1 MLSSVVAK
9 RNRLLAALPEEV
21 QARLLPHLECVQLSA
36 GQLLYEAAQPRRHV
50 YFPTDAI
57 VSLLNVSE
65 SGSSSEV
72 AMIGNEGVIGT
83 AAYMGG
89 ICSPWRAT
97 VQRAGGACR
106 ILGAHMKD
114 EFDRHGAALQ
124 LLLRYSQARSAQM
137 AQTAACNRYH
147 SIEQQ
152 LCRWMLLSLD
162 RQSDA
167 ELSLT
172 HESIANRLGVRRE
185 GITDSAG
192 KLQRLGAISCHR
204 GRIAVLDRSQLEHL
218 SCECYVA
225 VRRETE
231 RLLPRHPYREPAIR
245 PRWNVLAELATA

>member
-1 MLSSVVAK
+1 MLSSTIAK

-21 QARLLPHLECVQLSA
+21 QARLLPHLECVQLRA
-36 GQLLYEAAQPRRHV
+36 GQLLYEAAQPRHHV

-57 VSLLNVSE
+57 VSLLNVSA
-65 SGSSSEV
+65 SGASSEV
-72 AMIGNEGVIGT
+72 AMIGNEGLVGV

-89 ICSPWRAT
+89 VCSPWRAS

-106 ILGAHMKD
+106 MLGVHIKD

-124 LLLRYSQARSAQM
+124 LLLRYSQARTAQM
-137 AQTAACNRYH
+137 AQAAACNRYH

-162 RQSDA
+162 RQSDGD
-167 ELSLT
+167 LCLT

-185 GITDSAG
+185 GITDCAG
-192 KLQRLGAISCHR
+192 KLQRMGAISCHR
-204 GRIAVLDRSQLEHL
+204 GRIAVIDRSQLEQL
-218 SCECYVA
+218 SCECYAA
-225 VRRETE
+225 VRCETD
-231 RLLPRHPYREPAIR
+231 RLLPHQPYREPAAR